1 MKIKDIIAKL
11 KNEYGIEYYDAK
23 KLLKYCLNVDENYL
37 IIHNDDEL
45 EDTLKTTN
53 KVDCEEKTNKFLNSE
68 KLDNKKINNEKSNL
82 ETQKLNEI
90 FEFANQITNGKPLQY
105 ITKEQDFYGYEFY
118 VDERVLIPQP
128 DTEIVVDTAIK
139 LLKNKE
145 KSNLANNSKSNNK
158 ASENLINY
166 KTEEASNTDF
176 NNINEDK
183 SNNKIEILDLCCG
196 SGAIGISIKKY
207 FGDSVNVTLSDISDD
222 ALEVA
227 KINTKKLNANCK
239 LVQSDMFKTIEGK
252 FDLIVSNPPYI
263 KTSVINSLENNVKNE
278 PKLALD
284 GGEDGLKFYKI
295 ISKNYKK
302 YLKENGNLVL
312 EIGYD
317 QKDEVM
323 QLFENSECI
332 KDFAGNDRVII
343 CNK

>member
-128 DTEIVVDTAIK
+128 DTEIVVDKAIK
-139 LLKNKE
+139 LLENKE
-145 KSNLANNSKSNNK
+145 NSNLANNSNANNK

-166 KTEEASNTDF
+166 KTKEASNTDF

-183 SNNKIEILDLCCG
+183 ANKKIEILDLCTG

-207 FGDSVNVTLSDISDD
+207 FGDKAEVTLADINKD

-227 KINTKKLNANCK
+227 KINTKKLNADCK
-239 LVQSDMFKTIEGK
+239 LVQSDMFENIEGK

-278 PKLALD
+278 PKIALD

-295 ISKNYKK
+295 ISKNYKE
-302 YLKENGNLVL
+302 YLNKKGNLVL

-343 CNK
+343 VE

>member
-207 FGDSVNVTLSDISDD
+207 FGDKAEVTLADINKD

-227 KINTKKLNANCK
+227 KINTKKLNADCK
-239 LVQSDMFKTIEGK
+239 LVQSDMFENIEGK

-278 PKLALD
+278 PKIALD

-295 ISKNYKK
+295 ISKNYKE
-302 YLKENGNLVL
+302 YLNKKGNLVL

-343 CNK
+343 VE

>member
-1 MKIKDIIAKL
+1 MKIKDVIAKL

-37 IIHNDDEL
+37 IIHNDYEI

-139 LLKNKE
+139 LLENKE
-145 KSNLANNSKSNNK
+145 NSNLANNSNANNK

-166 KTEEASNTDF
+166 KTKEASNTDF

-183 SNNKIEILDLCCG
+183 ANKKIEILDLCTG

-207 FGDSVNVTLSDISDD
+207 FGDKAEVTLADINKD

-227 KINTKKLNANCK
+227 KINTKKLNADCK
-239 LVQSDMFKTIEGK
+239 LVQSDMFENIEGK

-278 PKLALD
+278 PKIALD

-295 ISKNYKK
+295 ISKNYKE
-302 YLKENGNLVL
+302 YLNKKGNLVL

-343 CNK
+343 VE

>member
-139 LLKNKE
+139 LLENKE
-145 KSNLANNSKSNNK
+145 NSNLANNSNANNK

-166 KTEEASNTDF
+166 KTKEASNTDF

-239 LVQSDMFKTIEGK
+239 LVQSDMFENIEGK

-278 PKLALD
+278 PKIALD

-295 ISKNYKK
+295 ISKNYKE
-302 YLKENGNLVL
+302 YLNKKGNLVL

-343 CNK
+343 VE

>member
-1 MKIKDIIAKL
+1 MKIKDVIAKL

-37 IIHNDDEL
+37 IIHNDYEI

-53 KVDCEEKTNKFLNSE
+53 KINCEKKSNKLLNSG
-68 KLDNKKINNEKSNL
+68 KLDDKKENNKKFDL
-82 ETQKLNEI
+82 ETQKINEI
-90 FEFANQITNGKPLQY
+90 FEFANQIKNGKPLQY

-158 ASENLINY
+158 ESENLINY

>member
-139 LLKNKE
+139 LLENKE
-145 KSNLANNSKSNNK
+145 NSNLANNSNANNK

-166 KTEEASNTDF
+166 KTKEASNTDF

-183 SNNKIEILDLCCG
+183 ANKKIEILDLCTG

-207 FGDSVNVTLSDISDD
+207 FGDKAEVTLADINKD

-227 KINTKKLNANCK
+227 KINTKKLNADCK
-239 LVQSDMFKTIEGK
+239 LVQSDMFENIEGK

-278 PKLALD
+278 PKIALD

-295 ISKNYKK
+295 ISKNYKE
-302 YLKENGNLVL
+302 YLNKKGNLVL

-343 CNK
+343 VE